1 MKHTDFFLKLNVP
14 NLPEMQKE
22 VLDYLKKYP
31 ECDLSGTL
39 DRETWVPI
47 PIENFPIINSFVTSR
62 AKHKV
67 YETALRTVPPNF
79 STDIH
84 VDGLRED
91 PDHFYS
97 SQIQEAV
104 LAHPDTS
111 FHDIDRR
118 KMPPSSQYV
127 LIIPIINYEHSKN
140 CWYERSNDLGKEVTH
155 YYERKEFPYKFWI
168 NFYTEENSIGR
179 IGADANPAVPIEKI
193 LIDKPTFIKS
203 DIYHNVRNYGTATRI
218 ALTIRIFE
226 YEIYPSLDQMFD
238 YTGLV

>member
-1 MKHTDFFLKLNVP
+1 MKYTDFFLKLNVP

-31 ECDLSGTL
+31 ENDLSGTL
-39 DRETWVPI
+39 DRETWVQI
-47 PIENFPIINSFVTSR
+47 PLERFPIINSFVTSR
-62 AKHKV
+62 SKNRI

-91 PDHFYS
+91 PDYFYR
-97 SQIQEAV
+97 SQMEKTV
-104 LAHPDTS
+104 LAHPDKS
-111 FHDIDRR
+111 YHDIDWR
-118 KMPPSSQYV
+118 KIPPSSQYV
-127 LIIPIINYEHSKN
+127 LIIPIINYENSMN
-140 CWYERSNDLGKEVTH
+140 CWYDRSDDIGKEITH

-168 NFYTEENSIGR
+168 NFYTAEDSIGR
-179 IGADANPAVPIEKI
+179 SGAEANPAAPVEKI
-193 LIDKPTFIKS
+193 LIDKPTFIKL

-218 ALTIRIFE
+218 VLTMRIFE
-226 YEIYPSLDQMFD
+226 YETYPSLDQVFD